1 MPLIICFTAQYYN
14 EHQLSWGKLRCE
26 PATRWF
32 DESFAPIPKSCE
44 RFARQH
50 RYRPPPGFPRASP
63 CSGIVHH
70 LSGPNR
76 HTLTQPHVKAGRC
89 WAFVCAHHRSV
100 DLPFSTRDGTCIS
113 SPLRVCLT
121 PWSVLQDGCRH
132 PIFCVK
138 IWAYTRKNSLA
149 ILRFFTPQHG

>member
-1 MPLIICFTAQYYN
+1 MPLIICFTAQYFLWLK
-14 EHQLSWGKLRCE
+14 HQLSWGKLRCE

-32 DESFAPIPKSCE
+32 DESFAPIPKSYE

-76 HTLTQPHVKAGRC
+76 HTLTQPTGG
-89 WAFVCAHHRSV
+89 RSV
-100 DLPFSTRDGTCIS
+100 LGKYIVIHIVCTPQMQMLHLPFSTREVLIIKVWYLLPCASVWLLGPCYKTGGGTPFP
-113 SPLRVCLT
+113 SPTLR
-121 PWSVLQDGCRH
+121 
-132 PIFCVK
+132 
-138 IWAYTRKNSLA
+138 
-149 ILRFFTPQHG
+149 